1 MENCCRFVNLTTTV
15 IKTTKATPKKSYDE
29 KKKENNILTDPM
41 KTLPVQKFTEAFGSV
56 SLNNALSSWKITE
69 AKHVLKHEQ
78 LTQL

>member
-1 MENCCRFVNLTTTV
+1 M
-15 IKTTKATPKKSYDE
+15 
-29 KKKENNILTDPM
+29 TDPM

-69 AKHVLKHEQ
+69 AKHVLKQEQ

>member
-1 MENCCRFVNLTTTV
+1 M
-15 IKTTKATPKKSYDE
+15 
-29 KKKENNILTDPM
+29 TDPM

-78 LTQL
+78 LTQW